1 MSGSNPLLQ
10 TLTRAARGA
19 FPPPDGAVEVVGSP
33 PGRTDAVL
41 AFTAHHLIAAEVDPA
56 EIRARLPQ
64 DDLGAPMKPPFLAW
78 LARTLRAE
86 AGMLDVL
93 LVAPSAAGVEPGVPT
108 LLEREP
114 PAHPRV
120 QRALAY
126 REDVRT
132 FTDAQGRGVL
142 TIGRG
147 LAGRREVSI
156 EIDQSDRGAGLG
168 RAIARAARGLVPG
181 DEPLF
186 AQVSPGNAASLRAF
200 LAAGY
205 QPIGAEVLFLKAR
218 SSMGTIPWTTPGG

>member
-1 MSGSNPLLQ
+1 MSGSNPLLRV
-10 TLTRAARGA
+10 LTRAARGS
-19 FPPPDGAVEVVGSP
+19 FPPPDGAVDVVGSP

-41 AFTAHHLIAAEVDPA
+41 AFTAHHVVAADVDPA
-56 EIRARLPQ
+56 EIRSRLPE

-78 LARTLRAE
+78 LARSLGAE

-93 LVAPSAAGVEPGVPT
+93 LVAPSATGGEPGALT

-114 PAHPRV
+114 SAHPRV

-126 REDVRT
+126 RDEVQT
-132 FTDAQGRGVL
+132 FIDAQGRGVL
-142 TIGRG
+142 TMGRG
-147 LAGRREVSI
+147 LAGRREVSV
-156 EIDQSDRGAGLG
+156 EIHQANRGAGLG
-168 RAIARAARGLVPG
+168 RAMARAARDLVTG
-181 DEPLF
+181 AEPLF

-218 SSMGTIPWTTPGG
+218 SSIGTIPVR